1 MHCHVYAPKRRKR
14 SAPDP
19 LAGAVGPPDIEFR
32 AGAVVSKP
40 DAKGDKR
47 SPKMQVRVLSA
58 QAQEEPIK
66 EFPAQA
72 PEEQLQG
79 VQGGGHL
86 PASAPEEHMQGVPQG
101 VG

>member
-1 MHCHVYAPKRRKR
+1 MHCHVYAPERRKR

-47 SPKMQVRVLSA
+47 ESQDASQSALRPSAGGANEGVSRTSAKGAAARV
-58 QAQEEPIK
+58 
-66 EFPAQA
+66 
-72 PEEQLQG
+72 
-79 VQGGGHL
+79 GHL
-86 PASAPEEHMQGVPQG
+86 PASAPEEHRQGVPQG